1 MSGASPDTQIIALLL
16 GAVGCLQKQVAS
28 LEERCRELEDKL
40 GKNSTNSSKP
50 PSSDGYQKPNAD
62 SHENTDTPDPKSL
75 RESSGRKAGGQKKH
89 KGHWLSA
96 TDNPDCIERH
106 TVTHCQACNKAL
118 DDIEAIDHIERQVFE
133 PDKPG
138 SFSVTAHV
146 AEIKICSCGHRNR
159 ANFPEGVNSRVQY
172 GPVTRA
178 MSVHLCQYLMVPYD
192 RASEFFRDMFS
203 MSISTGTLC
212 RFQKVA
218 WEQLE
223 STEEGIK
230 AALLTSAVAGADET
244 GMRVDGKLWW
254 LHIFRDDQW
263 TLYYLSEKR
272 GREAMDAMGMLL
284 LFTGVLVHDHWK
296 PYFHYAVTHTLCNA
310 HHLRELQAVLEKDCN
325 LLAGRLMKVL
335 KLSCHLC
342 KGFKKIGL
350 TEMPILIR
358 SRINRIFSRIVG
370 RALTQE
376 AASME
381 RRRQRLGKEKTKNT
395 KAYNLFNRLLN
406 YQEETL
412 RFMTDFRI
420 PFDNNGSER
429 DARMAKL
436 KQKISGCFRSQD
448 GGKWFT
454 RIRSY
459 LSSAKKQGVNAFD
472 ALLMAVKNY
481 SCRPLLGAE

>member
-1 MSGASPDTQIIALLL
+1 MTGQSPDTQIIALLL
-16 GAVGCLQKQVAS
+16 GAVNCLQSQVVS
-28 LEERCRELEDKL
+28 LEEECRELKEKL
-40 GKNSTNSSKP
+40 GKNSRNSSKP

-62 SHENTDTPDPKSL
+62 SQKDTDYPDPKSL
-75 RESSGRKAGGQKKH
+75 RESSGLKAGGQKNH

-96 TDNPDCIERH
+96 TDTPDCIEHH
-106 TVTHCQACNKAL
+106 TVTNCQACNKTL
-118 DDIEAIDHIERQVFE
+118 DDVDAINHIERQVFE

-138 SFSVTAHV
+138 SFAVTAHI
-146 AEIKICSCGHRNR
+146 AEIKICPCGHSNR
-159 ANFPEGVNSRVQY
+159 ACFPEGVNSHVQY

-178 MSVHLCQYLMVPYD
+178 MSVYLSQYLMVPYD
-192 RASEFFRDMFS
+192 RASEYFRDMFS
-203 MSISTGTLC
+203 MTISQGTLC
-212 RFQKVA
+212 HFQKTA

-230 AALLTSAVAGADET
+230 AALLASEVAGADET

-263 TLYYLSEKR
+263 TLYYLSKKR
-272 GREAMDAMGMLL
+272 GREAMDAMGILL
-284 LFTGVLVHDHWK
+284 LFAGVLVHDHWK
-296 PYFHYAVTHTLCNA
+296 PYFHYAVIHTLCNA

-325 LLAGRLMKVL
+325 PLAGRLMKVL
-335 KLSCHLC
+335 RLACHLC
-342 KGFKKIGL
+342 KGFKTIGM
-350 TEMPILIR
+350 TEMPVKIR
-358 SRINRIFSRIVG
+358 RQINRIFSRIAE
-370 RALTQE
+370 RALAQE
-376 AASME
+376 AAVME
-381 RRRQRLGKEKTKNT
+381 RRRQRLGKKKVKNT
-395 KAYNLFNRLLN
+395 KAYNLFNRLLK

-436 KQKISGCFRSQD
+436 KQKISGCFRSED

-459 LSSAKKQGVNAFD
+459 LSSAKKQGLNAFD
-472 ALLMAVKNY
+472 ALLMAIKNY
-481 SCRPLLGAE
+481 SCKPLLGAE